1 MESRSLSVMVEV
13 RKELRDLEVYVPGK
27 PIEELQREMNLKH
40 VVKLAS
46 NENAF
51 GPSPKALA
59 ALKSAI
65 YNVNRYPDSSCYY
78 LRRRLAGILG
88 VDEGNLI
95 FGNGSDELIV
105 LAVRAFLEAG
115 DEVIIADPTFLI
127 YRIASK
133 AAGVKTVLVPLKG
146 MRYDLEAMASKV
158 SDRTR
163 MIFIANPDNPTGT
176 YVTKGEVE
184 AFIEK
189 VPEDIL
195 LFFDEAYYEY
205 AKDDDYPD
213 TMKYMGRGNI
223 VTTRT
228 FSKIYG
234 LAGLR
239 LGYGVAD
246 KKIIDGMNKVREPFN
261 VNLLAQEAALAA
273 LDDEEYVRFVRAET
287 DKGKKYLYSEFE
299 RLGLE
304 YVPSATNFVLVKLGS
319 NSEEIYQRLLSSGVI
334 VRHMKAWGLGEYV
347 RVTIGKD
354 DENRFFIKTL
364 ETILKNSRRTT

>member
-1 MESRSLSVMVEV
+1 MVEV

-27 PIEELQREMNLKH
+27 PIEELQREMNLKY

>member
-1 MESRSLSVMVEV
+1 MVEV

-27 PIEELQREMNLKH
+27 PIEELQREMSLKY

-51 GPSPKALA
+51 GPSPKALE

-78 LRRRLAGILG
+78 LRRKLAGILS

-133 AAGVKTVLVPLKG
+133 AAGVKTVLVPLKN
-146 MRYDLEAMASKV
+146 MRYDLEAMASKI
-158 SDRTR
+158 SPRTR

-176 YVTKGEVE
+176 YVTESEVE
-184 AFIEK
+184 DFIEK

-205 AKDDDYPD
+205 ARGGDYPD
-213 TMKYMGRGNI
+213 TMRYMGRGNI
-223 VTTRT
+223 ITTRT

-273 LDDEEYVRFVRAET
+273 LDDEEYVRFVREET
-287 DKGKKYLYSEFE
+287 DKGKKFLYSEFE

-304 YVPSATNFVLVKLGS
+304 YVPSATNFILVKLGS
-319 NSEEIYQRLLSSGVI
+319 NSEKIYQRLLRSGVI
-334 VRHMKAWGLGEYV
+334 VRHMKAWGLGECV
-347 RVTIGKD
+347 RVTIGRD

-364 ETILKNSRRTT
+364 EKILKGS

>member
-1 MESRSLSVMVEV
+1 MVEV
-13 RKELRDLEVYVPGK
+13 RRELRDLEVYVPGK
-27 PIEELQREMNLKH
+27 PIEELQREMSLKY

-51 GPSPKALA
+51 GPSPKALE

-78 LRRRLAGILG
+78 LRRKLAGILS

-133 AAGVKTVLVPLKG
+133 AAGVKTVLVPLKN
-146 MRYDLEAMASKV
+146 MRYDLEAMASKI
-158 SDRTR
+158 SPRTR

-176 YVTKGEVE
+176 YVTESEVE
-184 AFIEK
+184 DFIEK

-205 AKDDDYPD
+205 ARGGDYPD
-213 TMKYMGRGNI
+213 TMRYMGRGNI
-223 VTTRT
+223 ITTRT

-273 LDDEEYVRFVRAET
+273 LDDEEYVRFVREET
-287 DKGKKYLYSEFE
+287 DKGKKFLYSEFE

-304 YVPSATNFVLVKLGS
+304 YVPSATNFILVKLGS
-319 NSEEIYQRLLSSGVI
+319 NSEKIYQRLLRSGVI
-334 VRHMKAWGLGEYV
+334 VRHMKAWGLGECV
-347 RVTIGKD
+347 RVTIGRD

-364 ETILKNSRRTT
+364 EKILKGS

>member
-1 MESRSLSVMVEV
+1 MVEV

-27 PIEELQREMNLKH
+27 PIEELQREMSLKY

-51 GPSPKALA
+51 GPSPKALE

-78 LRRRLAGILG
+78 LRRKLAGILS

-133 AAGVKTVLVPLKG
+133 AAGVKTVLVPLKN
-146 MRYDLEAMASKV
+146 MRYDLEAMASKI
-158 SDRTR
+158 SPRTR

-176 YVTKGEVE
+176 YVTESEVE
-184 AFIEK
+184 DFIEK
-189 VPEDIL
+189 VPEDVL

-205 AKDDDYPD
+205 ARGGDYPD
-213 TMKYMGRGNI
+213 TMRYMGRGNI
-223 VTTRT
+223 ITTRT

-273 LDDEEYVRFVRAET
+273 LDDEEYVRFVREET
-287 DKGKKYLYSEFE
+287 DKGKKFLYSEFE

-304 YVPSATNFVLVKLGS
+304 YVPSATNFILVKLGS
-319 NSEEIYQRLLSSGVI
+319 NSEEIYQRLLRSGVI

-347 RVTIGKD
+347 RVTIGRD

-364 ETILKNSRRTT
+364 EKILKGS

>member
-1 MESRSLSVMVEV
+1 MVEV

-27 PIEELQREMNLKH
+27 PIEELQREMSLKY

-51 GPSPKALA
+51 GPSPKALE

-78 LRRRLAGILG
+78 LRRKLAGILS

-133 AAGVKTVLVPLKG
+133 AAGVKTVLVPLKN
-146 MRYDLEAMASKV
+146 MRYDLEAMASKI
-158 SDRTR
+158 SPRTR

-176 YVTKGEVE
+176 YVTESEVE
-184 AFIEK
+184 DFIEK
-189 VPEDIL
+189 VPEDVL

-205 AKDDDYPD
+205 ARGGDYPD
-213 TMKYMGRGNI
+213 TMRYMGRGNI
-223 VTTRT
+223 ITTRT

-273 LDDEEYVRFVRAET
+273 LDDEEYVRFVREET
-287 DKGKKYLYSEFE
+287 DKGKKFLYSEFE

-304 YVPSATNFVLVKLGS
+304 YVPSATNFILVKLGS
-319 NSEEIYQRLLSSGVI
+319 NSEEIYQRLLRSGVI
-334 VRHMKAWGLGEYV
+334 VRHMKAWGLGECV
-347 RVTIGKD
+347 RVTIGRD

-364 ETILKNSRRTT
+364 EKILKGS